1 MLLTYLIGCLWWFY
15 VSNIN
20 SQEDIDNSN
29 TFITKYAIDEIW
41 QYANT
46 DPFCS
51 RTYCTADL
59 FKKTPL
65 HYCFNYKW

>member
-20 SQEDIDNSN
+20 SFDDISNNN

-41 QYANT
+41 LYANT
-46 DPFCS
+46 DPYCS
-51 RTYCTADL
+51 RTYCSAEL
-59 FKKTPL
+59 FKKTPI
-65 HYCFNYKW
+65 HYCFNLKW